1 MSLVTIIIPYF
12 KKKNYIKLTIK
23 SILKQKFQNYEILIV
38 YDDDDKSDLNLIYQ
52 IKKLDNRI
60 KVIINKKNIGA
71 GLSRN
76 KAIKVSRGKFIAF
89 IDSDDLWDPLK
100 LQIQISFMKK
110 NNISISHTSYHII
123 DENNK
128 KISYRTA
135 KDLNFKDLIKSC
147 DVGLSTVVINKKLLK
162 KDYFVN
168 LKTKEDY
175 VLWLKLAKKN
185 HIFYGIKKPLVFWR
199 SMPDSLSS
207 SLLRKLIDGYSVYRV
222 YIKQT
227 IFQSLKS
234 LTLLSI
240 NYLKK

>member
-38 YDDDDKSDLNLIYQ
+38 YDDDDKSDLNHIYQ
-52 IKKLDNRI
+52 IKKLDDRI
-60 KVIINKKNIGA
+60 KIIINKKNIGA

-100 LQIQISFMKK
+100 LQMQISFMKK
-110 NNISISHTSYHII
+110 NNINISHTSYYII

-135 KDLNFKDLIKSC
+135 KNLDFKDLMKSC

-162 KDYFVN
+162 KDCFVN

-185 HIFYGIKKPLVFWR
+185 HIFYGIKKPLVLWR

-207 SLLRKLIDGYSVYRV
+207 SPLRKLIDGYSVYRV

>member
-38 YDDDDKSDLNLIYQ
+38 YDDDDKSDLNHIYQ
-52 IKKLDNRI
+52 IKKLDDRI
-60 KVIINKKNIGA
+60 KIIINKKNIGA

-100 LQIQISFMKK
+100 LQMQISFMKK
-110 NNISISHTSYHII
+110 NNINISHTSYYII

-135 KDLNFKDLIKSC
+135 KNLNFKDLMKSC

-162 KDYFVN
+162 KDCFVN

>member
-38 YDDDDKSDLNLIYQ
+38 YDDDDKSDLNHIYQ
-52 IKKLDNRI
+52 IKKLDDRI
-60 KVIINKKNIGA
+60 KIIINKKNIGA

-110 NNISISHTSYHII
+110 NNINISHTSYYII

-135 KDLNFKDLIKSC
+135 KNLNFKDLMKSC

-162 KDYFVN
+162 KDCFVN

-185 HIFYGIKKPLVFWR
+185 HIFYGIKKPLVLWR

-207 SLLRKLIDGYSVYRV
+207 SPLRKLIDGYSVYRV

>member
-38 YDDDDKSDLNLIYQ
+38 YDDDDKSDLNHIYQ
-52 IKKLDNRI
+52 IKKLDDRI
-60 KVIINKKNIGA
+60 KIIINKKNIGA

-110 NNISISHTSYHII
+110 NNINISHTSYYII

-135 KDLNFKDLIKSC
+135 KNLNFKDLMKSC

-162 KDYFVN
+162 KDCFVN

-185 HIFYGIKKPLVFWR
+185 HIFYGIKKPLVLWR

-207 SLLRKLIDGYSVYRV
+207 SPLRKLIDGYSVYRV

-234 LTLLSI
+234 LTLLS
-240 NYLKK
+240 L

>member
-38 YDDDDKSDLNLIYQ
+38 YDDDDKSDLSLIYQ

-60 KVIINKKNIGA
+60 KIIINKKNIGA

-100 LQIQISFMKK
+100 LQMQISFMKK
-110 NNISISHTSYHII
+110 NNINISHTSYYII
-123 DENNK
+123 NENNK
-128 KISYRTA
+128 KISYRIA
-135 KDLNFKDLIKSC
+135 KDLNFKDLMKSC

-162 KDYFVN
+162 KDCFVN

-199 SMPDSLSS
+199 SMSNSLSS

>member
-23 SILKQKFQNYEILIV
+23 SILKQKFQKYEILIV
-38 YDDDDKSDLNLIYQ
+38 YDDDDKSDLSLIYQ

-60 KVIINKKNIGA
+60 KIIINKKNIGA

-89 IDSDDLWDPLK
+89 LDSDDLWDPLK
-100 LQIQISFMKK
+100 LQTQISFMKK
-110 NNISISHTSYHII
+110 NNVNISHTSYYII
-123 DENNK
+123 DKNNK
-128 KISYRTA
+128 KISHRTA
-135 KDLNFKDLIKSC
+135 KDLNFKDLMKSC

-162 KDYFVN
+162 KDCFVN

-199 SMPDSLSS
+199 SMSNSLSS